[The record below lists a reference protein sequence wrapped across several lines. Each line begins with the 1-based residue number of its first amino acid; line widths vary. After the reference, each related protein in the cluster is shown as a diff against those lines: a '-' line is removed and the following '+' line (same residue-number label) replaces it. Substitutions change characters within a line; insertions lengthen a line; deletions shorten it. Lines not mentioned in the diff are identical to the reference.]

1 MKKCNISSKSARF
14 SRIMSKLLKEEAE
27 EDYFF
32 SGVSGVFAR
41 FLFAVAGG
49 MYWTTSL

>member
-1 MKKCNISSKSARF
+1 MKKCNICSKSAMF
-14 SRIMSKLLKEEAE
+14 GRIMSKLLKEEAE

-32 SGVSGVFAR
+32 SGTSGLFAR
-41 FLFAVAGG
+41 FLFAAAGG